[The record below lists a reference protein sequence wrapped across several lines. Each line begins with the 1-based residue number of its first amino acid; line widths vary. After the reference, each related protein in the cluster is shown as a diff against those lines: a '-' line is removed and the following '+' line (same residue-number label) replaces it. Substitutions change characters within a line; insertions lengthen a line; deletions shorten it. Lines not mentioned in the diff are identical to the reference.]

1 METDA
6 ADVVAARNSR
16 NDYGRGSYSS
26 WWLCGVLLPWL
37 VVGMVAHVPA
47 VMMCDMVSARYAALC
62 ARSGALT

>member
-1 METDA
+1 MLLTDLLHG
-6 ADVVAARNSR
+6 NTQ
-16 NDYGRGSYSS
+16 
-26 WWLCGVLLPWL
+26 LCGVLLPWL